1 MGPIAGSS
9 GEVPGRG
16 RGRKK
21 GRLEGRHRRHRQTDP
36 GPAESA
42 GCGDR
47 QADVPVGADGSGALA
62 REPGRSNHD
71 DRLGM
76 TDHDG
81 LDRRS
86 GLGDRTGRDCGKDQ
100 QPGFEQASGFEPA
113 SGSAQERSL
122 GQYAPDAEG
131 DDEDLWWFDP
141 DRQVP
146 TDAELFGLWPDPFA
160 GPPDGENAW
169 LADLSVPELDE
180 VARQWEAEHPSGP
193 EAIGAGFTHR
203 DRSETGLGF
212 GAGGPLDE
220 LSPGVVLNVFAED
233 AHQDGLNKLS
243 DDELVGFLCA
253 TRRLASRQ
261 EAMELEAV
269 AEIDARRLRA
279 AAPPESSRAGEHV
292 SAELAA
298 ALMLTG
304 RSADS
309 LLCLARDLVR
319 LPRILQALREGRLD
333 RARAAVFATELA
345 NLDEFTAQT
354 IAMALCLAAE
364 NMTTGQLRAELRR
377 MILMVDPDAARRRA
391 EKARG
396 EARVEAWQ
404 ETSGNGAI
412 SGRELPTAEMISA
425 DKRISAIARFL
436 KSAGTPGSMDQIR
449 AAVFSALLNGR
460 DPTTLLPIGP
470 DPAASSS
477 GGAGQPSGGSPSDAA
492 MVRRSSGDSGAS
504 EPGVGESGVGESG
517 AGRKVGAGKVAAGK
531 VGAGRRDAGPTG
543 ARGNDSGW
551 LAGLTGS
558 VNLTI
563 PLSTYLGLTELPGE
577 VGGIGAVDAIASREL
592 ADRLKARDGNRW
604 CLTVTDENGRAVGH
618 ACSRRGPETA
628 RDVWATPPPPGDP
641 PPRNPPPGSHA
652 PWDAPS
658 DKQPSGNAP
667 WDGPRSDQARPGK
680 PGGPVRP
687 AEQDDP
693 AWSGEPGGSGAAE
706 RSRRGRHRAD
716 RKGDW
721 RTKGPATREADPA
734 GRIPG
739 TAVPGAGAGMPWSH
753 WLSALE
759 VIWLERGQCAHRRE
773 MSTYRPGPLLRHLIK
788 VRQRTCSFPGCRRP
802 ANACDDDHTTA
813 FDQGGRTCECN
824 LAPLCRRHHRAKQA
838 AGWRL
843 DQAEP
848 GFLVWTLPSGRT
860 RMTGP
865 GRYPAE
871 PELGNTRIEPA

>member
-1 MGPIAGSS
+1 MS
-9 GEVPGRG
+9 
-16 RGRKK
+16 
-21 GRLEGRHRRHRQTDP
+21 
-36 GPAESA
+36 
-42 GCGDR
+42 DR
-47 QADVPVGADGSGALA
+47 DGQ
-62 REPGRSNHD
+62 D
-71 DRLGM
+71 C
-76 TDHDG
+76 
-81 LDRRS
+81 RS
-86 GLGDRTGRDCGKDQ
+86 GLGDRIGRG
-100 QPGFEQASGFEPA
+100 
-113 SGSAQERSL
+113 SGSDQVAASDGIAGSDQAAGWDQVARSDEGSGPVQERSCDRVFV
-122 GQYAPDAEG
+122 DAAS
-131 DDEDLWWFDP
+131 DEDDPWWCDP
-141 DRQVP
+141 DRQAP

-180 VARQWEAEHPSGP
+180 IARQWDAEHPSGP

-220 LSPGVVLNVFAED
+220 LSPGAVLNVFAED
-233 AHQDGLNKLS
+233 AYEDGLSKLS

-261 EAMELEAV
+261 EAMELAAV
-269 AEIDARRLRA
+269 AEIDARRLRVA
-279 AAPPESSRAGEHV
+279 TPPESSRAGEHV

-304 RSADS
+304 RSADA

-333 RARAAVFATELA
+333 RARSAVFATELA
-345 NLDEFTAQT
+345 HLDEFTAQT

-404 ETSGNGAI
+404 ESSGNGAI

-460 DPTTLLPIGP
+460 DPATLLPIGP
-470 DPAASSS
+470 DPMDSSS
-477 GGAGQPSGGSPSDAA
+477 GGAGQPSGSPPSEEAL
-492 MVRRSSGDSGAS
+492 VRRSTGYSGA
-504 EPGVGESGVGESG
+504 GESGAGESG
-517 AGRKVGAGKVAAGK
+517 AGR
-531 VGAGRRDAGPTG
+531 RDTGSTNGPG
-543 ARGNDSGW
+543 SDSGW
-551 LAGLTGS
+551 LAGMTGS

-563 PLSTYLGLTELPGE
+563 PLSTYLGMTDLPGE
-577 VGGIGAVDAIASREL
+577 VIGIGAVDAITSREL
-592 ADRLKARDGNRW
+592 ADRLKGRDGNRW

-618 ACSRRGPETA
+618 ACSRHSPETV
-628 RDVWATPPPPGDP
+628 RGVWAAPPPSGDP
-641 PPRNPPPGSHA
+641 PPR
-652 PWDAPS
+652 DAPPR
-658 DKQPSGNAP
+658 DAPPGNAP
-667 WDGPRSDQARPGK
+667 WDGPGTNWARSEEPGGRARSEEPSVPARPGE
-680 PGGPVRP
+680 PRGP
-687 AEQDDP
+687 
-693 AWSGEPGGSGAAE
+693 GAAE

-716 RKGDW
+716 RNGDRQ
-721 RTKGPATREADPA
+721 RTTSRATGEADLA

-739 TAVPGAGAGMPWSH
+739 TGARTAVSGSGTAVPSAGMPLSQ

-759 VIWLERGQCAHRRE
+759 VIWLERGQCVHRRE

-838 AGWRL
+838 AGWHL
-843 DQAEP
+843 DQDEP

-871 PELGNTRIEPA
+871 AELGISRIEPA